1 MRSWTCKIC
10 RQVVEL
16 TDDGRPRW
24 PIKAYEKCKLQHHY
38 VSDAC
43 IAYEQPDV
51 AWELSRMATAAVV

>member
-1 MRSWTCKIC
+1 
-10 RQVVEL
+10 VEL

-38 VSDAC
+38 VGDAC